1 MNRNALEVLS
11 NLLLSFPEE
20 AFTNLSLNCESD
32 FTSKYTPKQL
42 FELQTLDVQI
52 DPVGVF
58 AFHFEFTGSWSEL
71 DDYLFGK
78 DGDDAFWFIMSG
90 TFEHN
95 TALDV
100 SRRISYMLEHGVPT
114 NCDETFVVAE

>member
-20 AFTNLSLNCESD
+20 AFDLETGQFSYE
-32 FTSKYTPKQL
+32 YTPKEL

-58 AFHFEFTGSWSEL
+58 AFHFEFDGSWSAL
-71 DDYLFGK
+71 DVDLFGK
-78 DGDDAFWFIMSG
+78 DNFEGYWFIMSDQ
-90 TFEHN
+90 FEHN

-100 SRRISYMLEHGVPT
+100 SRRISYMLEHGVPAEY
-114 NCDETFVVAE
+114 DETFVVAE

>member
-20 AFTNLSLNCESD
+20 AFTNLNSEAY
-32 FTSKYTPKQL
+32 FTSEYTPKQL
-42 FELQTLDVQI
+42 FELQTLDVQV

-58 AFHFEFTGSWSEL
+58 AFHFEFKGSWPEL

-78 DGDDAFWFIMSG
+78 DGDDAFWFIMSD

-100 SRRISYMLEHGVPT
+100 SRRISYLLEHGVPAEY
-114 NCDETFVVAE
+114 DETFVVAE

>member
-20 AFTNLSLNCESD
+20 AVSNDSD
-32 FTSKYTPKQL
+32 FTSRYTPKQL
-42 FELQTLDVQI
+42 FELQSLDVQI
-52 DPVGVF
+52 DAVGVF
-58 AFHFEFTGSWSEL
+58 AFHFEFEGTWAEL

-78 DGDDAFWFIMSG
+78 DGNDAFWFIISE

-95 TALDV
+95 TVLDV
-100 SRRISYMLEHGVPT
+100 SRRISYLLEHGVPLEY
-114 NCDETFVVAE
+114 DETFVVAE